1 MKFATVV
8 AVALLLYS
16 TEVRAQAACK
26 PNANSWDW
34 TYTRVLIPVLA
45 SHLPGA
51 AGSMWQTDVWVTNPT
66 DQPVVYV
73 FHPPCNQACCCA
85 ETNTI
90 CPQTTRLDGDSQP
103 QGRWIA
109 VPDGGLLRFEVRLRD
124 LIRNT
129 SSAGVELPLVR
140 EDEFV
145 SDEVHLLGVPRDPKF
160 RITIRFYGLDSSPV
174 LSVDQIDQSGNVV
187 RNDIVLLGRPSVE
200 YGYLVA
206 PGYAQ
211 LSIDPSAQVAPLRIR
226 IRSLSTGIK
235 FWAFASVTN
244 NDTSEVTLILPA
256 R

>member
-1 MKFATVV
+1 MKFAIAV

-16 TEVRAQAACK
+16 TDVRAQAACK
-26 PNANSWDW
+26 PGADSSNW
-34 TYTRVLIPVLA
+34 TYTRALIPVLA

-51 AGSMWQTDVWVTNPT
+51 GGSNWQTDLSVTNVT
-66 DQPVVYV
+66 DQPVVYSLQ
-73 FHPPCNQACCCA
+73 PCLQACCCA
-85 ETNTI
+85 ELNTI
-90 CPQTTRLDGDSQP
+90 CPQSTAIHGDDRP

-109 VPDGGLLRFEVRLRD
+109 APVGGFLRFEVRLRD
-124 LIRNT
+124 LTRNA
-129 SSAGVELPLVR
+129 SSAGVELPIVR

-145 SDEVHLLGVPRDPKF
+145 FDEVHLLGVPRDPKF

-174 LSVDQIDQSGNVV
+174 LNVDQIDQSGNVV
-187 RNDIVLLGRPSVE
+187 RNDVVLLGRPTVD
-200 YGYLVA
+200 LAA

-211 LSIDPSAQVAPLRIR
+211 LSIDPAAQAATPLRIR
-226 IRSLSTGIK
+226 IRSLSAAIK

>member
-1 MKFATVV
+1 MKYATAV

-26 PNANSWDW
+26 PAADSSNL

-51 AGSMWQTDVWVTNPT
+51 AGSIWQTDVWITNPT
-66 DQPVVYV
+66 DQPVVYG
-73 FHPPCNQACCCA
+73 FNPCNIACCCT
-85 ETNTI
+85 EINTI
-90 CPQTTRLDGDSQP
+90 CPQTTRLEGGIQP
-103 QGRWIA
+103 EGRWIGA
-109 VPDGGLLRFEVRLRD
+109 PVGGLLRFEVRLRD
-124 LIRNT
+124 LTRNA
-129 SSAGVELPLVR
+129 SSAGVELPIVR

-160 RITIRFYGLDSSPV
+160 RITLRFYGLDSSPV
-174 LSVDQIDQSGNVV
+174 LSVDHIDQSGNVV
-187 RNDIVLLGRPSVE
+187 RNDIVLLGRPSIQ

-211 LSIDPSAQVAPLRIR
+211 LSIDPSAQAATPLRIR
-226 IRSLSTGIK
+226 IKSLSTGIR